1 MLIIESDQS
10 EIKTSSAKAFQFL
23 SDMNNW
29 QTLMPEQVTKW
40 VSTTDTCSFV
50 LNGMATIGLKV
61 SERVAPVVIRLTSE
75 GKVPFTFDLKV
86 QLNETGPES
95 CTVQLFFNGDMNAM
109 MRMMA
114 EKPLTGFFNYLSH
127 KMRGIQ

>member
-1 MLIIESDQS
+1 MLTIESDQS

-29 QTLMPEQVTKW
+29 QSLMPEQVTKW

-61 SERVAPVVIRLTSE
+61 TERTSSNLIKLASE
-75 GKVPFTFDLKV
+75 GKVPFTFELNV
-86 QLNETGPES
+86 QLSETTAEA
-95 CTVQLFFNGDMNAM
+95 CTVQLIFNGDMNAM

-114 EKPLTGFFNYLSH
+114 FLITCLT
-127 KMRGIQ
+127 K